1 MPLVPTVK
9 MDASSAIA
17 TFDRRRGIP
26 VNVRNAMRV
35 ALVDLTKRVGAKVEA
50 NLDAGLRSRT
60 SLTVRK
66 ELIENDQGVTGRV
79 TTVSSANPMLPTW
92 LEEGTRAHAIE
103 ARNAK
108 ALSFF
113 WERLGKQVM
122 FRKVM
127 HPGFAGIHYTQNAFS
142 DMESEIKS
150 TIRKAMSDGL
160 GTRR

>member
-1 MPLVPTVK
+1 

-17 TFDRRRGIP
+17 TFDKNRGIP
-26 VNVRNAMRV
+26 VNVRNILRV
-35 ALVDLTKRVGAKVEA
+35 ALIGLTKRVGDRVEA
-50 NLDAGLRSRT
+50 NLESGLKSRT

-66 ELIENDQGVTGRV
+66 ELVEDDKGITGRV
-79 TTVSSANPMLPTW
+79 TMVSSSNPMLPTW

-108 ALSFF
+108 ALAFY
-113 WERLGKQVM
+113 WDKLGKNVM
-122 FRKVM
+122 FKRVM
-127 HPGFAGIHYTQNAFS
+127 HPGFAGIHYTQNAFA

-150 TIRKAMSDGL
+150 TIRKAIADGL